1 MKKLVYLIA
10 ITPLFASAGLFRLT
24 SFNITGGPLDGQEVA
39 VQEIIETE
47 VNKNLPSAD
56 TEKEYFSGMS
66 TANAMAAAGVTT
78 SYGTVFNKFLV
89 GATASGGAHLG
100 SKSASDFGDLGDNP
114 EQMRGFGVQAAIIA
128 GINVGGIFGFE
139 KGFIDPSK
147 LRLYLS
153 GFALDKK
160 FGDVNAKYFG
170 MGLAG
175 QYRLIDEKSL
185 GANSVKWTGVD
196 VGAGLLYSTLDVDA
210 SINLDKTYSTTV
222 SGQTVDATLTNTRA
236 ILQAD
241 VSTVSIPLEVST
253 GIRLLYFFK
262 LIAGA
267 GLDLNFGK
275 TKGTGS
281 LSSGSSFT
289 GTTGGGGTMSGTPN
303 FTLNGSD
310 GPDFANIRLFAGP
323 HIEFGIGSIFVNVHK
338 SLLQNAIAVNSGVNF
353 FW

>member
-1 MKKLVYLIA
+1 MKKLVIIIALI
-10 ITPLFASAGLFRLT
+10 PFLASAGLFRLT
-24 SFNITGGPLDGQEVA
+24 SFNITGGPLDGQEVL
-39 VQEIIETE
+39 VQEMIETE

-89 GATASGGAHLG
+89 GATVSGGAHLG
-100 SKSASDFGDLGDNP
+100 SKSATDFGDLGDNP

-128 GINVGGIFGFE
+128 GINVGGLFGFD

-147 LRLYLS
+147 LRVYLS
-153 GFALDKK
+153 GFALDRK

-175 QYRLIDEKSL
+175 QYRLIDEKTL
-185 GANSVKWTGVD
+185 GAKSIKWTGVD
-196 VGAGLLYSTLDVDA
+196 VGAGILYSTLDVDA

-222 SGQTVDATLTNTRA
+222 NGETVNATFTNTRA
-236 ILQAD
+236 LLQAD
-241 VSTVSIPLEVST
+241 VNTISIPLEAST
-253 GIRLLYFFK
+253 GLRLFYFLK
-262 LIAGA
+262 LIAGF
-267 GLDLNFGK
+267 GLDLNFGE

-281 LSSGSSFT
+281 LAAGSGFT
-289 GTTGGGGTMSGTPN
+289 GTTGGGGTMAGVPEFS
-303 FTLNGSD
+303 LNGSD

-323 HIEFGIGSIFVNVHK
+323 HIEFGVGSIFVNVHK
-338 SLLQNAIAVNSGVNF
+338 SLLENAVAVNSGVNF